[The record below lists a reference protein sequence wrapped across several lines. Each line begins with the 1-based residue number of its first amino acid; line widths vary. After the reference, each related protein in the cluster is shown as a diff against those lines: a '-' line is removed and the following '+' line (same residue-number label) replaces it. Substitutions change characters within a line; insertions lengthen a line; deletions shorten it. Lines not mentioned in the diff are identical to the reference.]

1 MRNTCEK
8 CNPCIDCMYAV
19 PKIGEQNCC
28 WAERYEPVEG
38 WIAKKAYNRYAHDPS
53 CKETYAIEYCPKFK
67 IDPRALTY
75 NARFEETLERMEA
88 AVRRIVS
95 NPFGMTETEAVD
107 CLYSRAEVSRTF
119 QPAAKV
125 LTVMKLLPPGKGIT
139 VSKIMERTRLS
150 MNAVANALTILTGW
164 GWIFEVDCDIIDCTV
179 TITLNGFDN
188 PQKEVDV
195 VEQQNKM
202 VLDWL
207 KEYGTITA
215 QEAVEVL
222 NIYRLSARIYDLRA
236 KGHKIRTTSV
246 SRTRADGRR
255 VSYAKYHL
263 ED

>member
-8 CNPCIDCMYAV
+8 ANPCIDCRYAV

-28 WAERYEPVEG
+28 WAERFEPVEG
-38 WIAKKAYNRYAHDPS
+38 WTAKKAYNRSASNPS
-53 CKETYAIEYCPKFK
+53 CKETYAIEYCPKFE

-75 NARFEETLERMEA
+75 NSRFQETLGRMEA
-88 AVRRIVS
+88 AVRRNVS

-125 LTVMKLLPPGKGIT
+125 LTVMKLLPHGKEIP
-139 VSKIMERTRLS
+139 VSKITERTRLT
-150 MNAVANALTILTGW
+150 MNAVANAITILTGW
-164 GWIFEVDCDIIDCTV
+164 GWIFDVDCDIIDCTV
-179 TITLNGFDN
+179 TIALNGFDN

-222 NIYRLSARIYDLRA
+222 DVYRLSARIYDLRA

-255 VSYAKYHL
+255 VSYAKYIL

>member
-8 CNPCIDCMYAV
+8 ANPCIDCMYAV
-19 PKIGEQNCC
+19 PKIGEQNCP
-28 WAERYEPVEG
+28 WAERFEPVEG
-38 WIAKKAYNRYAHDPS
+38 WTAKKAYNRSARDPS

-67 IDPRALTY
+67 IDPRTLTF
-75 NARFEETLERMEA
+75 NTRFHETLGRMEA
-88 AVRRIVS
+88 AVRRNVS

-139 VSKIMERTRLS
+139 VSEITERTRLT
-150 MNAVANALTILTGW
+150 MNAVANAITILTGW
-164 GWIFEVDCDIIDCTV
+164 GWIFDVDCDIIDFTV

-188 PQKEVDV
+188 PNEEVNAM
-195 VEQQNKM
+195 EKQNKM

-207 KEYGTITA
+207 REYSTITA

-222 NIYRLSARIYDLRA
+222 DIYRLSARIYDLRA

-255 VSYAKYHL
+255 VSYAKYIL

>member
-1 MRNTCEK
+1 MERAREK
-8 CNPCIDCMYAV
+8 ANPCLDCMYAV
-19 PKIGEQNCC
+19 PKRGEQNCC
-28 WAERYEPVEG
+28 WAERFEPVEG
-38 WIAKKAYNRYAHDPS
+38 WIAQKVHYPWAHSPS

-75 NARFEETLERMEA
+75 NTRFEETLGRMEA
-88 AVRRIVS
+88 AVRRVVS

-125 LTVMKLLPPGKGIT
+125 LTVMKLLPPGKGIS
-139 VSKIMERTRLS
+139 VSKITERTRLT
-150 MNAVANALTILTGW
+150 MNAVANAITILTGW
-164 GWIFEVDCDIIDCTV
+164 GWVFEVDCDILDCTV

-188 PQKEVDV
+188 PQKEVDM

-222 NIYRLSARIYDLRA
+222 DIYRLSARIYDLRA

-255 VSYAKYHL
+255 VSYAKYIL

>member
-8 CNPCIDCMYAV
+8 INPCIDCMYAV

-88 AVRRIVS
+88 AVRRTVS

-107 CLYSRAEVSRTF
+107 CLYSRAEGSRTF

-125 LTVMKLLPPGKGIT
+125 LTVMKLLPPGKGIP
-139 VSKIMERTRLS
+139 VSKIMERTRLT

-179 TITLNGFDN
+179 TISLNGFDN
-188 PQKEVDV
+188 PQKEVDM

-222 NIYRLSARIYDLRA
+222 DIYRLSARIYDLRA

-255 VSYAKYHL
+255 VSYAKYIL

>member
-1 MRNTCEK
+1 MERAREK
-8 CNPCIDCMYAV
+8 ANPCLDCMYAV
-19 PKIGEQNCC
+19 PKMGEQNCC
-28 WAERYEPVEG
+28 WAERFEPVEG
-38 WIAKKAYNRYAHDPS
+38 WIAQKVYYPWAHSPS
-53 CKETYAIEYCPKFK
+53 CKETYAIEYCPKFE
-67 IDPRALTY
+67 IAPRALTY
-75 NARFEETLERMEA
+75 NSRFQETLGRMEA
-88 AVRRIVS
+88 AVRRVVS

-125 LTVMKLLPPGKGIT
+125 LTVMKLLPPGKGIS
-139 VSKIMERTRLS
+139 VSKITERTRLT
-150 MNAVANALTILTGW
+150 MNAVANAITILTGW
-164 GWIFEVDCDIIDCTV
+164 GWIFAVDCDIIDCTV
-179 TITLNGFDN
+179 TIALNGFDN
-188 PQKEVDV
+188 PQKEVDM

-222 NIYRLSARIYDLRA
+222 DIYRLSARIYDLRA

-255 VSYAKYHL
+255 VSYAKYIL

>member
-1 MRNTCEK
+1 MRSTCEK
-8 CNPCIDCMYAV
+8 ANPCIDCMYAV
-19 PKIGEQNCC
+19 PKIGEQNCP
-28 WAERYEPVEG
+28 WAERFEPVEG
-38 WIAKKAYNRYAHDPS
+38 WIAKKAYNRSASDPS

-67 IDPRALTY
+67 VDPRTLTF
-75 NARFEETLERMEA
+75 NTRFQETLGRMEA
-88 AVRRIVS
+88 AVRRTVS

-139 VSKIMERTRLS
+139 VSKITERTRLT
-150 MNAVANALTILTGW
+150 MKAVANAITILTGW
-164 GWIFEVDCDIIDCTV
+164 GWIFDVDCDIIDFTV
-179 TITLNGFDN
+179 TIALKGFDN
-188 PQKEVDV
+188 PKEEVNTM
-195 VEQQNKM
+195 EQQNKM

-207 KEYGTITA
+207 REYSTITA

-222 NIYRLSARIYDLRA
+222 DIYRLSARIYDLRA

-255 VSYAKYHL
+255 VSYAKYIL

>member
-1 MRNTCEK
+1 MERTCEK
-8 CNPCIDCMYAV
+8 ANPCIDCCYAV

-28 WAERYEPVEG
+28 WAERFEPVKG
-38 WIAKKAYNRYAHDPS
+38 WTAKKVYKRSAHNPS
-53 CKETYAIEYCPKFK
+53 CEETYEILSCPKFK

-75 NARFEETLERMEA
+75 NKLFEETLGRMEA
-88 AVRRIVS
+88 AVRRVVS

-125 LTVMKLLPPGKGIT
+125 LTVMKLLPPGKGIS
-139 VSKIMERTRLS
+139 VSKITERTRLT
-150 MNAVANALTILTGW
+150 MNAVANAITILTGW
-164 GWIFEVDCDIIDCTV
+164 GWIFAVDCDIIDCTV

-188 PQKEVDV
+188 PQKEVDI

-207 KEYGTITA
+207 EEYGTITA

-222 NIYRLSARIYDLRA
+222 DIYRLSARIYDLRA

-255 VSYAKYHL
+255 VSYAKYIL

>member
-1 MRNTCEK
+1 MERTCEK
-8 CNPCIDCMYAV
+8 ANPCIDCMYAV

-28 WAERYEPVEG
+28 WAERFEPVKG
-38 WIAKKAYNRYAHDPS
+38 WTAKKVYKRSAHNPS
-53 CKETYAIEYCPKFK
+53 CEETYEILSCPKFK

-75 NARFEETLERMEA
+75 TTRFEETLGRMEA
-88 AVRRIVS
+88 AVCRTVS
-95 NPFGMTETEAVD
+95 NPFGMTEAEAVD

-125 LTVMKLLPPGKGIT
+125 LTVMKLLPPGKGIS
-139 VSKIMERTRLS
+139 VSKITERTRLT
-150 MNAVANALTILTGW
+150 MNAVANAITILTGW
-164 GWIFEVDCDIIDCTV
+164 GWVFDVDCDIIDCTV
-179 TITLNGFDN
+179 TIALKGFDN
-188 PQKEVDV
+188 PKEEVET

-207 KEYGTITA
+207 KEYNTITA

-222 NIYRLSARIYDLRA
+222 DIYRLSARIYDLRA

-255 VSYAKYHL
+255 VSYAKYIL